1 MFGTSGIEEYISG
14 GAFPSCL
21 SIRNTLHL
29 LLERVIS
36 LKPITDADPVDG
48 LYEKNIPPIPAIP
61 TDFFMPP
68 AANRLAYILPIYR

>member
-1 MFGTSGIEEYISG
+1 MMKSEIRDTWWPSFSTRMFGTSGIEEYISG

-21 SIRNTLHL
+21 AIRHTFHL

-48 LYEKNIPPIPAIP
+48 LYK
-61 TDFFMPP
+61 
-68 AANRLAYILPIYR
+68 